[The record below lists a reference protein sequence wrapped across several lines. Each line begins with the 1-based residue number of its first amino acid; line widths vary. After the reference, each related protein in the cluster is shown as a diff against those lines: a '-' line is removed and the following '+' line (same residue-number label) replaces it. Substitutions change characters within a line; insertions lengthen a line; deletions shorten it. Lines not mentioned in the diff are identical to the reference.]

1 MKLKSIFPA
10 NPMRVPGN
18 IYLLLI
24 YLLLIWLCAFLPTG
38 LLDSFPDCGA
48 VQTYQGVFG
57 AIHQRHM
64 TRRTYQPAYISF
76 TMENKSEYRLLLAE
90 GSPLYSA
97 TGRGRV
103 GLIRAHTDI
112 FSFLRPSYFYPVKAE
127 LDGAAKPLLTCQDYR
142 ALQAKVNSEIAF
154 ELKYSLLLVIAIGY
168 LWVKYSTFG
177 EKNKADRELL
187 GCAEYT
193 LLILIS
199 LAVIVAQFPSTI
211 RDTFPSC
218 EQSSR
223 LSGTLSPQS
232 RAADGKLELLTD
244 GGQRVALYRPET
256 LGALPAANRWQIWV
270 TPYHPDSL
278 QESTLYPVRIMAD
291 EQQLLGCEQ
300 YHHFVAGVLDQQQLQ
315 LYMMLAA
322 MLVTLFSL
330 WRIIARMQPT
340 PSG

>member
-1 MKLKSIFPA
+1 
-10 NPMRVPGN
+10 
-18 IYLLLI
+18 
-24 YLLLIWLCAFLPTG
+24 
-38 LLDSFPDCGA
+38 
-48 VQTYQGVFG
+48 
-57 AIHQRHM
+57 
-64 TRRTYQPAYISF
+64 
-76 TMENKSEYRLLLAE
+76 
-90 GSPLYSA
+90 
-97 TGRGRV
+97 
-103 GLIRAHTDI
+103 
-112 FSFLRPSYFYPVKAE
+112 
-127 LDGAAKPLLTCQDYR
+127 
-142 ALQAKVNSEIAF
+142 
-154 ELKYSLLLVIAIGY
+154 
-168 LWVKYSTFG
+168 
-177 EKNKADRELL
+177 L

-291 EQQLLGCEQ
+291 EQQCWVVSSTTTLLPVCWISNSCSSIWCWPPCW
-300 YHHFVAGVLDQQQLQ
+300 
-315 LYMMLAA
+315 LACFHSGGSLPECNPPRQVDDYPGQTLSLTLGTNP
-322 MLVTLFSL
+322 LVIPVQTGSQCF
-330 WRIIARMQPT
+330 
-340 PSG
+340 